1 MCYQH
6 IIQRNEVNTASE
18 AKQTKVFGNEEPL
31 KTDNT
36 EKGTD
41 NTKEDDS
48 ENAKE
53 KLKDIS
59 NAFKTLIFD
68 IVMNIIHMIF

>member
-1 MCYQH
+1 MKH
-6 IIQRNEVNTASE
+6 
-18 AKQTKVFGNEEPL
+18 TKVFANDKDL

-36 EKGTD
+36 KNITD

-59 NAFKTLIFD
+59 NAFKALIFD
-68 IVMNIIHMIF
+68 IEMNIIHMIF